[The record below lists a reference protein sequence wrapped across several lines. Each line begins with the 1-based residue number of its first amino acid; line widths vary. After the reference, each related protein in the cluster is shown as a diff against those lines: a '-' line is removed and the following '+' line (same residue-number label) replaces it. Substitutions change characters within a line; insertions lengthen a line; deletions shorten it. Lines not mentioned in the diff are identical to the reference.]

1 MNSTQKI
8 IKYGAIAF
16 AIALIIGIFN
26 FFTSAILELTFF
38 FDGDSSLTKSMIETR
53 VESTINKIE
62 INLKATSIEIKEGS
76 EFLVSTNNKK
86 IEITENDNCLT
97 IKETGQKYS
106 KNAKLIIYL
115 PTGNSL
121 TNLSLDG
128 GAGQVSL
135 NDITTDHLKLQLGAG
150 NSEINNL
157 TVKNSSSIEGGAG
170 NLSIYR
176 GRIKNLD
183 LDLGVGNVTIEAELL
198 GQNKIEAG
206 IGNLNVNLLGKK
218 DNYQIKATKGIGKIT
233 INDASVK
240 ADTTFGNGDNYLNLN
255 GGIGNITVSFK

>member
-16 AIALIIGIFN
+16 AIALIIGIIN
-26 FFTSAILELTFF
+26 FVTSAILDFTFF
-38 FDGDSSLTKSMIETR
+38 FDGDSSLTKSMLETR
-53 VESTINKIE
+53 VESPINKIE
-62 INLKATSIEIKEGS
+62 ISLKATSIEIKEGS

-86 IEITENDNCLT
+86 IEVTEKDNCLT
-97 IKETGQKYS
+97 IKENGQKYS

-115 PTGNSL
+115 STGNSL

-176 GRIKNLD
+176 SRIKNLD

-206 IGNLNVNLLGKK
+206 IGNLNVNLLGEK

-233 INDASVK
+233 INDTSVK
-240 ADTTFGNGDNYLNLN
+240 DDTTFGNGDNYLNLN